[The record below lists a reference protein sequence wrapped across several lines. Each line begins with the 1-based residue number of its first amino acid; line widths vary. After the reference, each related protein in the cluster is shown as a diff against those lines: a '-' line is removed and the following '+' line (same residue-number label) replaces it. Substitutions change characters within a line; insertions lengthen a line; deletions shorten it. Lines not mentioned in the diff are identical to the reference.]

1 MKRYHR
7 NLDQRINVIKMS
19 VLPKVIYCD
28 SCQITHESFY
38 LTRINSLRNYKDTE
52 FVKEILREKN
62 AEGISLQDVS

>member
-1 MKRYHR
+1 
-7 NLDQRINVIKMS
+7 MS

-28 SCQITHESFY
+28 SCQITHDSFY